1 MFNQRGTTKQNWCKV
16 EEEVILP
23 WTMNLPLL
31 WPKLA
36 KPKSLMDLWFMNME
50 IFTLPLPSPPK
61 RRKFCIFSSIIWC
74 LAWHLEY
81 MIVCA
86 DHNMWSFCIFSC
98 IIWCL
103 AWHLEYMIV
112 CADHN
117 MWWSQINMTT
127 LVCVYVPRSYHYHL
141 GLTRVF
147 LGVQICD
154 ILNLAT
160 IPPKKKERPNLVNWI
175 NT

>member
-1 MFNQRGTTKQNWCKV
+1 MFNQRGSTKQNWCKV
-16 EEEVILP
+16 EEEEIILP

-36 KPKSLMDLWFMNME
+36 KPESLMDLWFMNVE

-86 DHNMWSFCIFSC
+86 DHNMW
-98 IIWCL
+98 
-103 AWHLEYMIV
+103 
-112 CADHN
+112 
-117 MWWSQINMTT
+117 WSWISMAT
-127 LVCVYVPRSYHYHL
+127 LVYVYVRRSYHYHFA
-141 GLTRVF
+141 LTRVF
-147 LGVQICD
+147 LGVQIYD
-154 ILNLAT
+154 IPNLVT
-160 IPPKKKERPNLVNWI
+160 FPQKKKKRPKLVNWI
-175 NT
+175 YT